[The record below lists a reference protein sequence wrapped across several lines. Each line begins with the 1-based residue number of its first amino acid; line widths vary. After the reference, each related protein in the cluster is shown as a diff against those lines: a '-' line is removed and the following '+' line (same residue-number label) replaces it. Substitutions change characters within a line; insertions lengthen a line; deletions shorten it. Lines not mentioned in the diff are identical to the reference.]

1 MKMIVT
7 IKPAC
12 RSPRSLIRH
21 CFLAVGRQ
29 GREAEPLQEDGNRVV
44 GLLNGLECGT
54 ITYAPATDARS
65 LCGDVPKSRAPL
77 RHIVISAE
85 DTPSFPKRGTAFE
98 ALADVAEQWLE
109 KFAPGSQFIG
119 IMHDDRNHPHI
130 HLLVANNDPFAGD
143 ARLSWPKSTLKEMQ
157 SFEWVAPATAKKF
170 SIQSGRHVGVTRR
183 EGSGM
188 PYPAANLDAEILANA
203 TNEQLENY
211 EHQQQLTIGRRNKK
225 GEITSVIF
233 NGRRIRLSTI
243 RQMGQTQK
251 SDLPPGCSAHR
262 NCERP
267 QRQGGAPAPTVR
279 RPRRRKGFD
288 LHVG

>member
-12 RSPRSLIRH
+12 RHPRSLIRH

-44 GLLNGLECGT
+44 GILNGLECGT
-54 ITYAPATDARS
+54 ITQAPATDARS
-65 LCGDVPKSRAPL
+65 LCGDVPKGRAPL

-109 KFAPGSQFIG
+109 KFAPGVQVIG

-130 HLLVANNDPFAGD
+130 HLLVANNDPFHGD

-157 SFEWVAPATAKKF
+157 FFEWVAPATVEKF

-188 PYPAANLDAEILANA
+188 PYPAAKLDAEILANA

-225 GEITSVIF
+225 GEITSIIF

-243 RQMGQTQK
+243 RQMGQNQK
-251 SDLPPGCSAHR
+251 SDLSPGCSDHR
-262 NCERP
+262 NRERP
-267 QRQGGAPAPTVR
+267 KCQGRSPAHTVR
-279 RPRRRKGFD
+279 RPRRRKDFD
-288 LHVG
+288 IHIG

>member
-12 RSPRSLIRH
+12 RHPRPLIRH

-44 GLLNGLECGT
+44 GILNGLECGT
-54 ITYAPATDARS
+54 ITQAPATDARS
-65 LCGDVPKSRAPL
+65 LCGDVPKGRSPL
-77 RHIVISAE
+77 RHIVISSE

-109 KFAPGSQFIG
+109 KFAPGVQFIG

-130 HLLVANNDPFAGD
+130 HLLVANNDPFNGD

-157 SFEWVAPATAKKF
+157 SFEWVAPATAQKF
-170 SIQSGRHVGVTRR
+170 SIQSGRHCGVTRR

-188 PYPAANLDAEILANA
+188 PYPGAKLDAKILANA
-203 TNEQLENY
+203 TTQQLENY

-243 RQMGQTQK
+243 RQLDQNPKPDHPSGHP
-251 SDLPPGCSAHR
+251 SHR
-262 NCERP
+262 NRERP
-267 QRQGGAPAPTVR
+267 ERPGKSPAPTLR
-279 RPRRRKGFD
+279 HIRRRGRSEID
-288 LHVG
+288 LG